1 MRVRQQPA
9 SLCETQ
15 CGKVSDDK
23 EWELL
28 LPVEICLSSGVDI
41 GVQVLTIKLQL
52 KWKEVYVY
60 TEACVVFLCFLRQE
74 LESQCEIH

>member
-23 EWELL
+23 EWKLL

-41 GVQVLTIKLQL
+41 VIKLQL